1 MRRIQVQLERK
12 RTQKMMMWRM
22 RPICLHPELLSM
34 AEERAL
40 LVAEL
45 VAVELHKLKRK
56 KRKKRRR
63 KKKLLMWRKS
73 LQPPMCTWE
82 I

>member
-1 MRRIQVQLERK
+1 
-12 RTQKMMMWRM
+12 
-22 RPICLHPELLSM
+22 M

-45 VAVELHKLKRK
+45 VVVELQKLKRK
-56 KRKKRRR
+56 KRKKRRK

-82 I
+82 IQSLDSP